1 MIERS
6 YSFIWGIL
14 AFVIYAMVVGLLIFY
29 FNTKRSD
36 LSKHYVKK
44 DTHRIQVSI
53 ATKQKTNKQKMPL
66 PKPKVAPKPNIVK
79 KNKLQKKETLQKE
92 TPKKVTSKKVIQE
105 KIVKKRLKKK
115 EENLTKVSK
124 IKPKKLKEKEK
135 EKPKEKK
142 KKIQKPKVKVK
153 KSKPKKVKK
162 PKKASDLFSK
172 VEIKSKSKK
181 INKEEPKK
189 VPQKTTNTKEVLSAS
204 QRIRNTLKN
213 QKSSDSGIEN
223 AYFHKVQSM
232 LENWPAQSDFAG
244 EKASVSISV
253 KPTGQF
259 TFKVTSASNNAAFNQ
274 GLKDF
279 LRQLQRLGLGRH
291 HANRS
296 YTFNVE
302 FIAKE

>member
-124 IKPKKLKEKEK
+124 IKPK
-135 EKPKEKK
+135 
-142 KKIQKPKVKVK
+142 
-153 KSKPKKVKK
+153 
-162 PKKASDLFSK
+162 
-172 VEIKSKSKK
+172 
-181 INKEEPKK
+181 
-189 VPQKTTNTKEVLSAS
+189 
-204 QRIRNTLKN
+204 
-213 QKSSDSGIEN
+213 
-223 AYFHKVQSM
+223 
-232 LENWPAQSDFAG
+232 
-244 EKASVSISV
+244 
-253 KPTGQF
+253 
-259 TFKVTSASNNAAFNQ
+259 
-274 GLKDF
+274 
-279 LRQLQRLGLGRH
+279 
-291 HANRS
+291 
-296 YTFNVE
+296 
-302 FIAKE
+302 